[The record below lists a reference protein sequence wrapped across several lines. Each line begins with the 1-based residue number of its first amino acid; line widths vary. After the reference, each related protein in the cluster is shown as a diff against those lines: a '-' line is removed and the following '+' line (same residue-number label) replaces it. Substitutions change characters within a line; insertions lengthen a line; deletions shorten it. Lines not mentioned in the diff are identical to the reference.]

1 MTDQPVSPSYEKPVT
16 RPVRSVPR
24 QAAQPTEAVQPQAQ
38 RVSLWASLDKPL
50 LVIVG
55 IMISIGMMMIYSTT
69 FDWSY
74 QTRGTATAIF
84 LQDHMRNVVI
94 ALIAMVFFAVI
105 DYRFWKRLSVWLLLG
120 TIGALI
126 AVLLFGDDTFGARRS
141 LIGGR
146 FQPSELAEF
155 TVVVYMAAWLGARN
169 TRIKSFIFG
178 LIPFGMLVGIIAGL
192 IALQP
197 DLSSAAVIVL
207 IAASMFFLSG
217 ARIPHLLLAGISAIS
232 AAILFV
238 QTQPYAQSRVASY
251 SAALLDP
258 TQANYHTQ
266 QAIIAFL
273 NGGWFGVGLGQSQQ
287 KFGFLPAPHTDS
299 VFAVIGEEL
308 GVLGASLVVVLFIA
322 FVIRGFQIA
331 SKAIDPFGSLLA
343 VGFTLWVAIQ
353 ALLNIAVMTALIPS
367 SGLPLPFISY
377 GGSALLVLMVGVG
390 MMLSVSRIAFTRQ
403 NTSNRRKSGAN
414 HDRGW
419 GDRRTRLSRT
429 RSRRGTAQTRPRR
442 S

>member
-1 MTDQPVSPSYEKPVT
+1 MTDQPIPSNPVS
-16 RPVRSVPR
+16 RPIRATPR
-24 QAAQPTEAVQPQAQ
+24 QTTQPVETPRPTEQ
-38 RVSLWASLDKPL
+38 RVSFWASLDKPL

-55 IMISIGMMMIYSTT
+55 ILVAIGMMMVYSTT

-74 QTRGTATAIF
+74 QTRGSATAIF
-84 LQDHMRNVVI
+84 LQDHVRNIVI
-94 ALIAMVFFAVI
+94 ALVAMTFFTVV
-105 DYRFWKRLSVWLLLG
+105 DYRFWKQFSVWLLLG

-126 AVLLFGDDTFGARRS
+126 AVLLFGDDTFGARRA
-141 LIGGR
+141 LVGGR

-155 TVVVYMAAWLGARN
+155 TIVVYMSAWLGARN
-169 TRIKSFIFG
+169 TKVGSFIFG

-197 DLSSAAVIVL
+197 DLSSAAVVVM
-207 IAASMFFLSG
+207 IAGSMFFLSG
-217 ARIPHLLLAGISAIS
+217 ARILHLIVAGGSAIT
-232 AAILFV
+232 AAFLFV
-238 QTQPYAQSRVASY
+238 QTQPYAQARVASY
-251 SAALLDP
+251 GAALVDP

-273 NGGWFGVGLGQSQQ
+273 NGGWLGAGLGQGQQ

-299 VFAVIGEEL
+299 IFAVIGEEL
-308 GVLGASLVVVLFIA
+308 GVIGATLVILLFIA

-331 SKAIDPFGSLLA
+331 RNAVDPFGSLLA
-343 VGFTLWVAIQ
+343 IGFTLWVAIQ

-390 MMLSVSRIAFTRQ
+390 MMLSVSRVTVTRRSM
-403 NTSNRRKSGAN
+403 SNRRNTSAN
-414 HDRGW
+414 YDRGW
-419 GDRRTRLSRT
+419 GDGRARLSRT
-429 RSRRGTAQTRPRR
+429 RSRRSTTQTRARR